1 MTKQRK
7 IFLIASA
14 LLLSACVSLTTL
26 THDFADKSRVAGQ
39 LDDGKSAATLKCQYA
54 ALAGIQDAKR
64 DATAALISKKRA
76 TELRTRVY
84 DACTHVEVQNDMV
97 HKSISD
103 GGVDLHKVDA
113 Q

>member
-7 IFLIASA
+7 IFLIAGA
-14 LLLSACVSLTTL
+14 LLFGACVSLSTL

-39 LDDGKSAATLKCQYA
+39 FDDGKTAATLKCQRA
-54 ALAGIQDAKR
+54 ALEGIQDAKR

-84 DACTHVEVQNDMV
+84 DACKHTEAQDDMG

-103 GGVDLHKVDA
+103 GGVDPHKVDA